1 MIHGGSTR
9 VDSFGRWIRRV
20 IIGQWF
26 SGCDGSN
33 EAEADC
39 LRLTVAALCST
50 WAKLE
55 MLKKCSTSHP
65 RLQLERLER
74 LALPLY
80 NIHNVRLSIAVNVN
94 KSIVNIYI
102 KICQRLSTVIPSAN
116 RRKRPASVLAGAHHA
131 STHQGIQPV
140 ILGSA
145 QSRVSCRVVGQC
157 QSCWDLL
164 TSSFAASLA
173 LFSWKEVEQVPV
185 QRKKMEE
192 EQKHILDHFGVI

>member
-26 SGCDGSN
+26 SGCDEAN

-102 KICQRLSTVIPSAN
+102 ILYQYLSTVVNCDPICKQKKEASQRPCWSSPCIDPSRN
-116 RRKRPASVLAGAHHA
+116 PTSHPRLCSE
-131 STHQGIQPV
+131 
-140 ILGSA
+140 
-145 QSRVSCRVVGQC
+145 QSFM
-157 QSCWDLL
+157 QSCWAV
-164 TSSFAASLA
+164 S
-173 LFSWKEVEQVPV
+173 
-185 QRKKMEE
+185 
-192 EQKHILDHFGVI
+192 